1 MFKPVV
7 YVTEGKSNLLN
18 ETATEQQKKA
28 GPNREGENLFRHAC
42 AQKPEAEVKKVA
54 LSFSL
59 VSVLSCQS
67 VVRVDHV

>member
-18 ETATEQQKKA
+18 KTATELQKKA
-28 GPNREGENLFRHAC
+28 GPNREGENLSRHAC

-67 VVRVDHV
+67 AVRVDHV